1 MKKSIVIVDDHILIA
16 QALKVIISNFETFEV
31 LYECENGKSLQ
42 DKFASNNVIPDIVL
56 LDISMPIMNGFET
69 AAWLSENYPNILIMT
84 LSMQDDDKSVINM
97 IKNGAQGY
105 ILKNSSPDEFNTALL
120 KLIKDG
126 YSYPD
131 WASKLVFTKMN
142 ESLKDND
149 TNSIKFTNR
158 EKEFLKLAI
167 SEMNYKEISEIMFCS
182 PRTVESYRDS
192 LFEKLDVKSRV
203 GLVIYA
209 IKNGFDS

>member
-16 QALKVIISNFETFEV
+16 QALKAIISNFETFEV
-31 LYECENGKSLQ
+31 LYECENGKELQ
-42 DKFASNNVIPDIVL
+42 DKFASNNPIPDIVL

-69 AAWLSENYPNILIMT
+69 AAWLSENYPTILIMT

-105 ILKNSSPDEFNTALL
+105 IVKNSSPDEFNTALL

-131 WASKLVFTKMN
+131 WASKLVFSKMN
-142 ESLKDND
+142 GNSND
-149 TNSIKFTNR
+149 QNDIKFTNR

-167 SEMNYKEISEIMFCS
+167 SEMNYKEISEIMYCS

-192 LFEKLDVKSRV
+192 LFEKLDLKSRV

-209 IKNGFDS
+209 LKNGFDI